1 LDTIAALAARWASV
15 VAPGASDVRQA
26 LVDELSKFLGISRDS
41 TLAQLEDATEKFRQE
56 WQAKVVNPADE
67 TAVVRFYDESQTEIF
82 DLAQW
87 HASDPIHYRTLVCL
101 DIATAQRRGRRVI
114 DYGSGIGSDAIVFAN
129 AGYDVTLADVS
140 SRLLEFAAWRCAR
153 RGLVVRT
160 IDLKRERLPVRR
172 FDIALCFDV
181 LEHVLR
187 PFRALCQ
194 LHSGMIPGGL
204 LFLHAPFGVDADR
217 PMHVVHDD
225 PLEARMRIA
234 GFCPLPDLEEPF
246 PGWLWA
252 APQVHEAL
260 DLRALDRIGYYLHD
274 VVLPKGPAKTLRSL
288 YRRILPKRQPGSSDL
303 NL

>member
-1 LDTIAALAARWASV
+1 MDTIAALAARWASV
-15 VAPGASDVRQA
+15 VAPGTSDVRLS
-26 LVDELSKFLGISRDS
+26 LVDELSEFLGISRDS
-41 TLAQLEDATEKFRQE
+41 TLAQLENATERFRQE

-67 TAVVRFYDESQTEIF
+67 AAVVRFYDESRTEIF

-101 DIATAQRRGRRVI
+101 DIAAAQRRGRRVI
-114 DYGSGIGSDAIVFAN
+114 DYGSGIGSDAIIFAA

-160 IDLKRERLPVRR
+160 IDLKRERIPARQYDV
-172 FDIALCFDV
+172 AVCFDV
-181 LEHVLR
+181 LEHVPR
-187 PFRALCQ
+187 PFRTLCE
-194 LHSGMIPGGL
+194 LHAGLAPGGF

-217 PMHVVHDD
+217 PMHVVHND
-225 PLEARMRIA
+225 PLSGRMRIA
-234 GFCPLPDLEEPF
+234 GFHSRPDLEARF
-246 PGWLWA
+246 PGWIW
-252 APQVHEAL
+252 APQVYEAL

-274 VVLPKGPAKTLRSL
+274 VVLPSGPAATLGAL
-288 YRRILPKRQPGSSDL
+288 YRRIVPKRQTHSPDL